1 MMPPTVAAKT
11 DGTGAWLRVR
21 PEWTDFS
28 HWLRRKQGC
37 KQQIRDC
44 QNVCIIGYMERS
56 EWRFHDGRSCG
67 VACTGR
73 GCRFHHFKLLY
84 TIFWMNRSPQKQS
97 AGVWA
102 HCFSYGLLA
111 KAAYECHPAEGWKD
125 LIPFIRCIMK
135 KTNGG
140 WVKRCRRRMW

>member
-21 PEWTDFS
+21 PEWTDCS
-28 HWLRRKQGC
+28 HWFRPKQGC
-37 KQQIRDC
+37 KQQIRDW

-84 TIFWMNRSPQKQS
+84 TIFWMNRSPRLSPLFFLWLTSQS
-97 AGVWA
+97 
-102 HCFSYGLLA
+102 GLWM
-111 KAAYECHPAEGWKD
+111 PTPQRGWKD
-125 LIPFIRCIMK
+125 LIPFIRCVMK